1 MSDER
6 RIYSVNAVEIFFE
19 GKDHQRLV
27 DVFAEQ
33 FHASL
38 PPRPK
43 LRTHVVH
50 NRDAALAHLASY
62 APVKGRGV
70 DDDGEFWMFV
80 VGCADE
86 FAEESVNLR
95 QMTEDFGDADNR
107 KILGV
112 DDYLAACS
120 AHAVAAGDEELE
132 R

>member
-50 NRDAALAHLASY
+50 NRDAALAHLASH
-62 APVKGRGV
+62 APVERGRIN
-70 DDDGEFWMFV
+70 DDGELWV
-80 VGCADE
+80 LVIGGADQLS
-86 FAEESVNLR
+86 EESVDFR
-95 QMTEDFGDADNR
+95 EMAEDFGDADDCE
-107 KILGV
+107 IL
-112 DDYLAACS
+112 
-120 AHAVAAGDEELE
+120 
-132 R
+132 